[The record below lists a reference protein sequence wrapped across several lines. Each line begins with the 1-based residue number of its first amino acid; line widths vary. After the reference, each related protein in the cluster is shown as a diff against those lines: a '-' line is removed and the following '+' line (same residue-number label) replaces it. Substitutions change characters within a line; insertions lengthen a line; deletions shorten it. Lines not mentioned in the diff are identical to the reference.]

1 MKSIFE
7 KNAQDEVRQRLER
20 LNAQSAA
27 VWGKMNVAQMLAHCA
42 ASMMVPVGDLTIKK
56 TWVRFI
62 GRMFKD
68 MAVNDTPFKKNSPTA
83 AEFLIKD
90 PRDFDTEKKNFL
102 SAFTKICAGPSTIV
116 CFEHS
121 FFGPFT
127 TDDWGRLLYKHTD
140 HHFRQFGV

>member
-7 KNAQDEVRQRLER
+7 KDAQNEIRERLAR
-20 LNAQSAA
+20 LNAQSPAA
-27 VWGKMNVAQMLAHCA
+27 WGKMNAAQMLAHCT
-42 ASMMVPVGDLTIKK
+42 ASMKVPVGDLAIKK

-83 AEFLIKD
+83 AEFQIRD
-90 PRDFDTEKKNFL
+90 PRDFDVEKKNFL
-102 SAFTKICAGPSTIV
+102 SAFTKISAGPSTVV

-127 TDDWGRLLYKHTD
+127 PDDWGRLLYKHTD